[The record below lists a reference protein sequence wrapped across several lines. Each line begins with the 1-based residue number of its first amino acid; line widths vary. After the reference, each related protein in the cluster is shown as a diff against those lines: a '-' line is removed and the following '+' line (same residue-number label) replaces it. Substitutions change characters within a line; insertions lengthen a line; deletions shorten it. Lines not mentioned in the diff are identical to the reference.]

1 LSVGVKPLDPSEQG
15 VARLVLLHDSIGKLL
30 VILPAHSLLSLSVVW
45 RFTGRQLQ
53 PASAVDATKFF
64 GQKALTSVAGQRQ
77 LLKIPLVLDDHYLPD
92 QAIELWEPLSGL
104 RFTLQAGWLETPEQQ
119 TSLGLSGEVLQA
131 QHSPHAGVEAI
142 THAVERFT
150 ALRVKQRLEDTLG
163 LPAFSQTTQKLLLL
177 RSDPSADVDR
187 LLSVIR
193 VDPSLS
199 AQVMSWA
206 VSPYYAAP
214 GRIESVDDAV
224 IRVLGFDLV
233 VNLALGVAMGKV
245 MQIPGN
251 SVRGATPFWLQSVT
265 MATLAERLAKSMP
278 AAIRPKPGLVYLSG
292 LLNNF
297 GYLLLAHLFPPQFST
312 LTRYIEA
319 NPHMPYELVEQQV
332 LNLTREQ
339 VGAWLLESWSIPSEV
354 CFAVRYQNHPE
365 IEGDAAV
372 YARLLHL
379 ANCLLRQ
386 KGLCDGPLIDLD
398 PQLLEQLQLKSS
410 TVDSCLSD
418 LIANHE
424 GIMELTELLQRH

>member
-1 LSVGVKPLDPSEQG
+1 MSVGVKPLDPSEQS
-15 VARLVLLHDSIGKLL
+15 VARLVLLHDSAGKVL

-45 RFTGRQLQ
+45 RLTGRQLQ
-53 PASAVDATKFF
+53 PTSAVDAAKFF
-64 GQKALTSVAGQRQ
+64 GQTPLTTAAGQRQ
-77 LLKIPLVLDDHYLPD
+77 LLKMTVMLDDHYLPD
-92 QAIELWEPLSGL
+92 QEVALWEPHSGL
-104 RFTLQAGWLETPEQQ
+104 RFTIQAGWLEGADYQ

-245 MQIPGN
+245 MQVPGH

-265 MATLAERLAKSMP
+265 MATLAERLAKVMP

-339 VGAWLLESWSIPSEV
+339 VGAWLLESWSIPPEV

-365 IEGDAAV
+365 IEGDAV
-372 YARLLHL
+372 IYARLLHV

-386 KGLCDGPLIDLD
+386 QGLCDGPLVELD
-398 PQLLEQLQLKSS
+398 PQLLEQLQLKPS
-410 TVDSCLSD
+410 VVEGCIND
-418 LIANHE
+418 LIANQD
-424 GIMELTELLQRH
+424 GIRELTELLQRH